1 MSKRFFGPISGPRMR
16 LVGLAL
22 LAAQLMACNV
32 KSEQGIPDPDCEHCY
47 RLESGVK
54 YKTFEYYDP

>member
-1 MSKRFFGPISGPRMR
+1 MGC
-16 LVGLAL
+16 LAL
-22 LAAQLMACNV
+22 VAVVLTACGV
-32 KSEQGIPDPDCEHCY
+32 PGERRIEDPDCEHCY